1 MDGHGDPHYG
11 RHPQTPAPTDP
22 RYPQSEEHGVPL
34 KWARKKAKMERW
46 RKRYG
51 QHSEEAVALELEQG
65 ASQLQKEDLPETTI
79 GSPVGHTMGSHGHPE
94 TPRDIQYSE
103 EQAPNPWWCVNLNRG
118 GAKRDHREDSS
129 ATAVSPA
136 ATRGRIRQSL
146 LYSDRPRR
154 SKRPTSEKL
163 PVEEHAD
170 EVSSREFEALKLDQ
184 SRPTPE
190 STHRVEKNASKVSGG
205 EGPIVTD
212 LPELT
217 HRVEKNAGKVS
228 DIEGTAVKAPPVKE
242 NASEVRSREFKAP
255 TLGQSLPT
263 CNPTQRSKEWCDYY
277 AANDSET
284 RSEVFEE
291 MLKDVSEPWA
301 QTCRDIHKYLEEH
314 TYTCMVEAM
323 IAAKHGFSNPAQHK
337 LDAQAFLES
346 EGAFEAPEVPESS
359 PRENIAQ
366 GEVST
371 EEIIKNGKKWMGE
384 EVMLAFKKYKEGKSQ
399 FKDVVHY
406 DLDELQHQCFS
417 MESYDHTFHH
427 FNFTVKMEK
436 SGGDSSSTPFFA
448 EVKEIH
454 GRKYYSCYELS
465 SYDDGHCYAC
475 KNQGM
480 HALKH
485 PICLMGYDS
494 GHADMESPF
503 LYLSDDE

>member
-1 MDGHGDPHYG
+1 MERSPRRRCGRAPRPPAMD
-11 RHPQTPAPTDP
+11 QTPTPST
-22 RYPQSEEHGVPL
+22 
-34 KWARKKAKMERW
+34 
-46 RKRYG
+46 
-51 QHSEEAVALELEQG
+51 
-65 ASQLQKEDLPETTI
+65 ASSIRSGLSI
-79 GSPVGHTMGSHGHPE
+79 
-94 TPRDIQYSE
+94 R
-103 EQAPNPWWCVNLNRG
+103 APNPR
-118 GAKRDHREDSS
+118 
-129 ATAVSPA
+129 SPA

-154 SKRPTSEKL
+154 FRRPTSDKL

-170 EVSSREFEALKLDQ
+170 EVSSREFEALTLDQ
-184 SRPTPE
+184 SRPTPK
-190 STHRVEKNASKVSGG
+190 STHRVEKNASKVSSS
-205 EGPIVTD
+205 EGSTVTD
-212 LPELT
+212 LLELT
-217 HRVEKNAGKVS
+217 DRVEKNAGKAS
-228 DIEGTAVKAPPVKE
+228 DIQGPAVKAPPVKE
-242 NASEVRSREFKAP
+242 DASEVCSREFKSV

-263 CNPTQRSKEWCDYY
+263 FNNPTQRSRKRDYY
-277 AANDSET
+277 AADSTT
-284 RSEVFEE
+284 RSEIFEE

-301 QTCRDIHKYLEEH
+301 QKCRDMRKYLEEH

-323 IAAKHGFSNPAQHK
+323 IAAEHGFSNPAQHK
-337 LDAQAFLES
+337 LDAQAFLAS
-346 EGAFEAPEVPESS
+346 EGAFEAPEVPQSFAS
-359 PRENIAQ
+359 RRENIAQ
-366 GEVST
+366 AEVST
-371 EEIIKNGKKWMGE
+371 EEILENGEKWMGE

-406 DLDELQHQCFS
+406 GLDELQHQCFS
-417 MESYDHTFHH
+417 MESCDHTFHH

-465 SYDDGHCYAC
+465 SHDDGHCHAC

-503 LYLSDDE
+503 LYLRDDE